1 MKEIFYGQLLKT
13 RYKSASE
20 KYSYFGFKSL
30 FWENEILR
38 YEKFYEYESMI
49 DRIPYDE
56 GETCRINELN
66 IDVKILKIIRS
77 VEGYYIYKCDHI
89 INIDENIEEKDE
101 MLKIISE
108 HNNKITVGLQ
118 GEEPIEMY
126 SDGYKRNQKLL
137 FFKNILN
144 KFRCLKKEKQNVL

>member
-30 FWENEILR
+30 FCENEILR
-38 YEKFYEYESMI
+38 YEKFYEYESYI

-56 GETCRINELN
+56 GETCHIDELN

-77 VEGYYIYKCDHI
+77 IEGYYIYKCDHV
-89 INIDENIEEKDE
+89 INIDENIEEKE
-101 MLKIISE
+101 KIMKMISDY
-108 HNNKITVGLQ
+108 NKEINIGLSSM
-118 GEEPIEMY
+118 GETAIEMD
-126 SDGYKRNQKLL
+126 SDRYRKSQKFL
-137 FFKNILN
+137 FFKNFLN
-144 KFRCLKKEKQNVL
+144 KFKFFKKEK